1 MPIEIEYSISNSYAM
16 PMNPDIPEEKVKP
29 FRLVKYF
36 TITSII
42 VVFLGTIVLSI
53 LNTHWTREMQRQ
65 KSQEYA
71 VLMVENLNHQIFS
84 RFIVPVAI
92 KYGRVQLRD
101 KEQYELMD
109 KIVRITLHSFKV
121 DMVNIYD
128 LANIIS
134 YSFNSELI
142 GIKNAGGA
150 GYKNAI
156 SGRSTFQL
164 IQRGNFWE
172 NILGIPKE
180 IKLKTIAPLRAEK
193 RLAGISGPVLGVIE
207 IVQDLSDEYK
217 TIFKFQIFVV
227 ITSAVVMGALLLVL
241 IFVVKRGE
249 NIIQQRALER
259 RKLEEQLSRAQHL
272 SSLGEMAAGI
282 SHEIRNP
289 LGIISSA
296 AELLKKKI
304 ADVDPN
310 NTIPNVIV
318 EETGRLNNIITD
330 FINYARPKTP
340 NLSPSHVDEV
350 IEKNLNF
357 LDTQLSEKGYRV
369 SKNFENN
376 LPDIMAD
383 SAMLYQAF
391 LNILI
396 NAMQAMPEGGEI
408 RVNVR
413 ANNNIIIITF
423 DDDGE
428 GIPDDILTRVWE
440 PFFTTKEKGTG
451 LGLGIVKNI
460 IEAHGGDIHIRNK
473 SERGVRVIIELP
485 VIQEV
490 HSWRQS

>member
-1 MPIEIEYSISNSYAM
+1 
-16 PMNPDIPEEKVKP
+16 MNPDIPEEKVKP

-128 LANIIS
+128 MDNIIS

-150 GYKNAI
+150 GYKKAI
-156 SGRSTFQL
+156 SGQSTFQL

-193 RLAGISGPVLGVIE
+193 RLAGISGPVQGVIE
-207 IVQDLSDEYK
+207 IVQNLSDEYK
-217 TIFKFQIFVV
+217 TIFKFQIFVI

-304 ADVDPN
+304 ADVDPT

-330 FINYARPKTP
+330 FFNYAKPKNP
-340 NLSPSHVDEV
+340 DLSPSHVDEV

-357 LDTQLSEKGYRV
+357 LDTQLSEQGYRV

-376 LPDIMAD
+376 LPEIMAD

-396 NAMQAMPEGGEI
+396 NAMQAMPEGGQI

-490 HSWRQS
+490 YSWRQS